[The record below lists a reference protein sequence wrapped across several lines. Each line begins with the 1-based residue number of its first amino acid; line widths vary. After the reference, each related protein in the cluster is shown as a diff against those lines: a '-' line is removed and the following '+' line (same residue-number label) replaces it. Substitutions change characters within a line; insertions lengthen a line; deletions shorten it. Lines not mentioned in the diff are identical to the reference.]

1 MVDEIIA
8 KTIETP
14 TNAELQGMLEQVAM
28 YCDELKAEITRLRS
42 DLALHEHG
50 AGGRCMIPVE
60 HKP

>member
-1 MVDEIIA
+1 MAEEIIA
-8 KTIETP
+8 KSIETP
-14 TNAELQGMLEQVAM
+14 TNDELRDMLEQVAM

-60 HKP
+60 HKQ